1 MPRPNRVAVKMRKRS
16 GRENNLLRWS
26 GGKVVSRR
34 HLGLPALP
42 SKRPSVYR
50 SCNLVFHYSPYAE
63 IDQYRLIL
71 SLWLTLR
78 SLPRLSPWKRAEDSD
93 PRGRYIDT
101 PLYREYA
108 IVERNN

>member
-1 MPRPNRVAVKMRKRS
+1 MRKRS

-50 SCNLVFHYSPYAE
+50 CCNVLFHYSPYAE

-78 SLPRLSPWKRAEDSD
+78 SLPPRAAPIPLKRAEDSD